1 MEKSELSEEFLS
13 YFKDNEQDG
22 EIECLVETLS
32 DKFIKTSTGK
42 RTITIFNM
50 KDGRKRARMLNKEYG
65 YKRVPIKIIKLEK
78 NLLEVVSKVSWE
90 NKYDDRIFGFTVTT
104 SQPEICII
112 NNTVWRKVQ

>member
-13 YFKDNEQDG
+13 YFKDQGKNG
-22 EIECLVETLS
+22 EIECLIETLS
-32 DKFIKTSTGK
+32 DKFIKTPTGK

-65 YKRVPIKIIKLEK
+65 CKRVPIKIIKLEK
-78 NLLEVVSKVSWE
+78 NLLKVVSEVSWE
-90 NKYDDRIFGFTVTT
+90 DKYDDRILGFTVTT
-104 SQPEICII
+104 SQPEIII